1 MSAQQSTARRGLRAR
16 TPSREA
22 STRPDLR
29 VVPEPRRR
37 HTLAFALATVVLLGA
52 AVFGAVTLNA
62 LAAAES
68 VHARAL
74 ERQVADG
81 ERAYATLV
89 AEVAALEDPGRIREA
104 ALDLGLVPSSPARH
118 LHLDRNLPADGAVVE
133 TRLPE
138 TTSDP
143 LKPVL
148 SAER

>member
-1 MSAQQSTARRGLRAR
+1 
-16 TPSREA
+16 
-22 STRPDLR
+22 
-29 VVPEPRRR
+29 
-37 HTLAFALATVVLLGA
+37 
-52 AVFGAVTLNA
+52 VFGAVTLNA
-62 LAAAES
+62 LAAAEA
-68 VHARAL
+68 VQARAL

-81 ERAYATLV
+81 ERTYSSLV
-89 AEVAALEDPGRIREA
+89 AEVAALEDPGRIRDA

-138 TTSDP
+138 TAPDP